1 VTRTDTRHTCRYI
14 GYPNTTGMRRIDYRL
29 TDALVDPQ
37 NTRQEFTEQLVRL
50 PKCFLCYTPAPES
63 GDVPPLPCLKN
74 GFVTFGSFNNLAKIN
89 MHVCETW
96 AKIIKA
102 VPNSVSPLTIKPLS
116 RHSQLLFRGS

>member
-1 VTRTDTRHTCRYI
+1 VLTPRSYI

-29 TDALVDPQ
+29 TDALVDPPHS
-37 NTRQEFTEQLVRL
+37 RQEFTEQLVRL

-89 MHVCETW
+89 IKVCETW
-96 AKIIKA
+96 AQIIKA
-102 VPNSVSPLTIKPLS
+102 VPNSVS
-116 RHSQLLFRGS
+116 R